1 MKKLSIVLLFLIGL
15 GITAFAQL
23 DRDQLSLDI
32 SKADAANTEQLK
44 AFIWKQESVVTVDGE
59 HKLTVLNEFSI
70 GEDGKVSVTNIDSD
84 TDVKQKRGVRG
95 RIQANAAED
104 NLDYVQKA
112 LDLAIEYSFMTK
124 GQLLDF
130 FGKADIT
137 EKDGVIEA
145 TASDIFI
152 KGDKMTVQV
161 ESATKLFLKKEFSTL
176 MGDDPINVE
185 IVYGKFS
192 SGISHATTSMLNL
205 PAKKAVIN
213 SKNKD
218 YVQKV
223 M

>member
-1 MKKLSIVLLFLIGL
+1 MKKLSILLLFLIGL
-15 GITAFAQL
+15 GLTAFAQL

-32 SKADAANTEQLK
+32 SKADAANMEQLK

-59 HKLTVLNEFSI
+59 HKATALNEFSI

-84 TDVKQKRGVRG
+84 TDVKQKRGLRG
-95 RIQANAAED
+95 RAQANAAE
-104 NLDYVQKA
+104 NSLDYVQKA

-161 ESATKLFLKKEFSTL
+161 EAATKLFLKKEFSTL
-176 MGDDPINVE
+176 MGDDPINGE

-205 PAKKAVIN
+205 PGKNAVIN